1 MEAMVGVEEVDESLA
16 GETSRCDRAVRL
28 ALEGRYAE
36 AEAVS
41 REALA
46 IDPGDIDALNEL
58 GVAVWRQDRAEEAE
72 AIYREAARSHP
83 DDYRVWTNLGL
94 LLMTQDRDPEA
105 EACFRAALAIHPRVF
120 HAVMSLGSVVSNRGD
135 FDGAAPMLEQAL
147 EMCPDSVEAL
157 QNAAVNL
164 VRQGRWREALAL
176 YDRGVAI
183 DPLNPDLRRN
193 RAYALLATGDYEQ
206 GWPEHEWRLSHPKH
220 GGVRINRTFWNGGRF
235 EGQTLLLHFEQGY
248 GDTLQFIRFAPMV
261 KAMGGRV
268 TLLCQPPLVRLLS
281 RCEGVDLVC
290 DGQGFEPACHIH
302 APLMS
307 LPAILGTT
315 VETIPARVPYLV
327 AEPAQVEHWR
337 SILDASTS
345 NDLET
350 GVRPF
355 RIGIAWQGQP
365 KHRADHWRS
374 FRLADLEPIA
384 RIPGT
389 RLVSLQAEHG
399 TEQIAGLDGRF
410 PIVELPGRRARD
422 FSETA
427 AIVANL
433 DLVIAP
439 DSAVAHLAGGMG
451 VPVWMGLSVAS
462 EWRWM
467 TGRDDSPWYPTLR
480 LFRQSRLNDWG
491 DVFGRMASAL
501 VAVVEGRESLRGTR
515 AA

>member
-1 MEAMVGVEEVDESLA
+1 MEAMAGVKEGDGSSA
-16 GETSRCDRAVRL
+16 GETSHRERAVRL

-46 IDPGDIDALNEL
+46 IDPEDIDALNEL
-58 GVAVWRQDRAEEAE
+58 GVAIWRQDRAEEAE
-72 AIYREAARSHP
+72 AIYRRAARSHP
-83 DDYRVWTNLGL
+83 DDFRVWTNLGL
-94 LLMTQDRDPEA
+94 LLMTQERDPEA
-105 EACFRAALAIHPRVF
+105 EECFRAALAIHPRVF
-120 HAVMSLGSVVSNRGD
+120 HAVMSLGSVISNRGD
-135 FDGAAPMLEQAL
+135 FDGASPLLEQAL
-147 EMCPDSVEAL
+147 EMCPDSVEAI

-164 VRQGRWREALAL
+164 VRQGLWREALAL

-193 RAYALLATGDYEQ
+193 RAYALLATGDYAQ

-235 EGQTLLLHFEQGY
+235 DEQTILLHFEQGY
-248 GDTLQFIRFAPMV
+248 GDTLQFVRFAPMV
-261 KAMGGRV
+261 KAMGGQV
-268 TLLCQPPLVRLLS
+268 TLLCQPSLVRLLS
-281 RCEGVDLVC
+281 RCEGIDLAC
-290 DGQGFEPACHIH
+290 DGQGFEPVCHIH

-315 VETIPARVPYLV
+315 IETIPACVPYLR

-337 SILDASTS
+337 SILNAATP
-345 NDLET
+345 EEGEP

-374 FRLADLEPIA
+374 FRLTELDPIA
-384 RIPGT
+384 RIPGV

-399 TEQIAGLDGRF
+399 MEQVAGLGGQF
-410 PIVELPGRRARD
+410 SVVELPGRRARD

-451 VPVWMGLSVAS
+451 VPVWMALSVAS

-491 DVFGRMASAL
+491 EVFGRMASELA
-501 VAVVEGRESLRGTR
+501 AFIEGREGLRGSR